1 MQMVIVSFVCKLL
14 SIRQVK
20 RGSRNKLFSSLL
32 PLAWSK
38 RKLSLI
44 FVSFSMQVVCFH
56 LVIFIFF
63 TP

>member
-38 RKLSLI
+38 RKLPLI

-56 LVIFIFF
+56 LVIFTFF
-63 TP
+63 TL